1 MDRGGWGARTSY
13 GIKVT
18 LNVYDLSPVNDYIH
32 PIGLGVFHSGVQ
44 IGASEVRQENHIA
57 GKSTRTLLYIIPVIA
72 VYICRRFGCI

>member
-44 IGASEVRQENHIA
+44 IGASEVSIILLEN
-57 GKSTRTLLYIIPVIA
+57 RPE
-72 VYICRRFGCI
+72 RFFI